1 LAFYDDLTGLCNRAM
16 LFEHLEAAVE
26 KARRDESRLAL
37 HYIDLDGFKAVND
50 SAGHAAGDFVLQ
62 RVASRLQAKV
72 RDGDIVARIGGDEFV
87 VVQTMIDSPG
97 AMEALAA
104 RLIGAISQPYVIEDR
119 SFTIGASIGI
129 AAHSVATQSVAD
141 LLSAADRAL
150 YHAKARAKGS
160 AFMAGPEEPGTP
172 A

>member
-1 LAFYDDLTGLCNRAM
+1 M
-16 LFEHLEAAVE
+16 
-26 KARRDESRLAL
+26 
-37 HYIDLDGFKAVND
+37 
-50 SAGHAAGDFVLQ
+50 LQ

-72 RDGDIVARIGGDEFV
+72 REGDIVARIGGDEFV

-97 AMEALAA
+97 AMEALAE

-119 SFTIGASIGI
+119 TFTIGASIGI
-129 AAHSVATQSVAD
+129 AAHSLATESVAD

-160 AFMAGPEEPGTP
+160 AIMARPDAPDTPHLGALDADAELGGEELGMFENVVVTHRQAAQFGQP
-172 A
+172 AQPRQRAAVHLGALDGSSGE